1 MKFYTLFPSQ
11 YDTSIINF
19 KVFSSNRDHVFNYK
33 EVIRLT
39 SIGVAFLIISSLLK
53 MNLFAIATVLTKNIT
68 CMYINT
74 KSNNKSSYFN
84 NKLGYIEQLKY
95 LVQSPLFENT

>member
-1 MKFYTLFPSQ
+1 MF
-11 YDTSIINF
+11 I
-19 KVFSSNRDHVFNYK
+19 NYK

-39 SIGVAFLIISSLLK
+39 SIGVGFLIISSLLK
-53 MNLFAIATVLTKNIT
+53 MNLFAIATVMTKNIT

-74 KSNNKSSYFN
+74 KSNNKLSYFN